1 MTVEQLFQK
10 LSSKEFKDTE
20 NGDLFYNFF
29 IFQYPA
35 SKEYEIR
42 QQIQEFKAKLIR
54 PCNYIDVLT
63 LNLFDE
69 FCKFLDG
76 QSFGKKH
83 PSYLK
88 YLLEKDESTP
98 DAVTS
103 SLTNKANSEAFYQ
116 YIHQP

>member
-76 QSFGKKH
+76 QSFGKK
-83 PSYLK
+83 SILR
-88 YLLEKDESTP
+88 
-98 DAVTS
+98 
-103 SLTNKANSEAFYQ
+103 
-116 YIHQP
+116 I